1 MRTKA
6 FRRHQ
11 TERKKAWATNAA
23 HEWYRNFPETQPTAR
38 QIGRLLH
45 TPKAC
50 SCWMCGNQRRLDG
63 DTIQERKSKDILRS
77 SVNGQHT

>member
-11 TERKKAWATNAA
+11 LERKKAWATSAA
-23 HEWYRNFPETQPTAR
+23 REWYRAEPTAK
-38 QIGRLLH
+38 QIGMLAH

-50 SCWMCGNQRRLDG
+50 SCWMCGNQRQVEG
-63 DTIQERKSKDILRS
+63 ATIQERKYK
-77 SVNGQHT
+77 

>member
-11 TERKKAWATNAA
+11 LERKKAWATSAA
-23 HEWYRNFPETQPTAR
+23 REWYRSDPTAR

-50 SCWMCGNQRRLDG
+50 SCWMCGNQRRIEG
-63 DTIQERKSKDILRS
+63 DTIQERKYK
-77 SVNGQHT
+77 

>member
-11 TERKKAWATNAA
+11 TERKKAWATSAA
-23 HEWYRNFPETQPTAR
+23 REWYRSDPTAR

-50 SCWMCGNQRRLDG
+50 SCWMCGNQRRIEG
-63 DTIQERKSKDILRS
+63 DTIQERKSEDILRS

>member
-11 TERKKAWATNAA
+11 LERKKAWATHAA
-23 HEWYRNFPETQPTAR
+23 REWYRSEPTAR
-38 QIGRLLH
+38 QVGMLAH

-50 SCWMCGNQRRLDG
+50 SCWMCGNQRRIEG
-63 DTIQERKSKDILRS
+63 DTIQERKSEDILRS

>member
-23 HEWYRNFPETQPTAR
+23 HEWYTVTY
-38 QIGRLLH
+38 
-45 TPKAC
+45 T
-50 SCWMCGNQRRLDG
+50 
-63 DTIQERKSKDILRS
+63 
-77 SVNGQHT
+77 

>member
-11 TERKKAWATNAA
+11 LERKKAWATSAA
-23 HEWYRNFPETQPTAR
+23 REWYRSDPTAR

-50 SCWMCGNQRRLDG
+50 SCWMCGNQRRIEG
-63 DTIQERKSKDILRS
+63 DTIQERKSEDILRS

>member
-23 HEWYRNFPETQPTAR
+23 REWYKTEPTAR

-50 SCWMCGNQRRLDG
+50 SCLMCGNQRRIEG
-63 DTIQERKSKDILRS
+63 DTIQERKSEDILRS